1 MLTPGRYGDDM
12 AVDWAARCE
21 HILADTE
28 RDLVAAVG
36 NSSLCA
42 IGKSGDRLDGV
53 KYLEGRSVALRE
65 FRRQLRDTGGAEA
78 QREAEQRWRDHLQT
92 VLERNMGPD
101 WVAYRTGGVD
111 ALSDL
116 ADPDAPSDC

>member
-1 MLTPGRYGDDM
+1 M

-21 HILADTE
+21 QMLADTE

-42 IGKSGDRLDGV
+42 IGKSGARLDGV
-53 KYLEGRSVALRE
+53 KYLEGRSAALRE
-65 FRRQLRDTGGAEA
+65 VRRQLGDTAGDQA
-78 QREAEQRWRDHLQT
+78 QREVEQRWRAHLQLT
-92 VLERNMGPD
+92 MDRNMGPD

-111 ALSDL
+111 ALGDL
-116 ADPDAPSDC
+116 AEHEHRGAPSDS

>member
-1 MLTPGRYGDDM
+1 M

-21 HILADTE
+21 QMLADTE

-42 IGKSGDRLDGV
+42 IGKSGNRFDGV
-53 KYLEGRSVALRE
+53 KYLEGRSAALRE
-65 FRRQLRDTGGAEA
+65 VRRQLRDTAGAEA
-78 QREAEQRWRDHLQT
+78 HREVEQRWRDHLQLT
-92 VLERNMGPD
+92 MDRNMGPD
-101 WVAYRTGGVD
+101 WVAYRSGGVD

-116 ADPDAPSDC
+116 AEHEQRGASSDS